1 MSEYKYLI
9 VGGGIAG
16 TSAAEVIRQNDK
28 SGTIA
33 IVTDEPDRLYSRILL
48 SKPNFFL
55 ERIPFDQIWLKDS
68 SWYEQNSISL
78 LAQKKAVSLDLA
90 SKKVLLDDGSA
101 IGYEKLLLAPGGY
114 PRKWEISGGD
124 KKGIFY
130 LRTLTDARNIIG
142 AVKSAKKAFCIGG
155 GFVSFEMC
163 DMLRLA
169 GIEVT
174 LVLRESYYWEPIL
187 DKISGELIEKALE
200 KGGVKIFRNSEVV
213 EIKGGE
219 GAKSAILKTGEELAC
234 DMVVVGIGLTPSINW
249 IKSAGVAVNRGIL
262 ANEYLETNAQD
273 VWAAGDAAEFK
284 DSILEEDVQLGNW
297 VNAQMQGRRAGFNM
311 TGQIESFKL
320 VSFYTTIGFGVS
332 IAFVGDVRPIDGRK
346 IIQRGPDEKGSYARI
361 ILKDSE
367 VVGATLINRTQ
378 ELASISKII
387 EKNIKVES
395 RESELSDLNFDLKK
409 LVNG

>member
-1 MSEYKYLI
+1 
-9 VGGGIAG
+9 
-16 TSAAEVIRQNDK
+16 
-28 SGTIA
+28 
-33 IVTDEPDRLYSRILL
+33 
-48 SKPNFFL
+48 
-55 ERIPFDQIWLKDS
+55 
-68 SWYEQNSISL
+68 
-78 LAQKKAVSLDLA
+78 
-90 SKKVLLDDGSA
+90 
-101 IGYEKLLLAPGGY
+101 
-114 PRKWEISGGD
+114 
-124 KKGIFY
+124 
-130 LRTLTDARNIIG
+130 
-142 AVKSAKKAFCIGG
+142 
-155 GFVSFEMC
+155 
-163 DMLRLA
+163 
-169 GIEVT
+169 
-174 LVLRESYYWEPIL
+174 
-187 DKISGELIEKALE
+187 
-200 KGGVKIFRNSEVV
+200 
-213 EIKGGE
+213 
-219 GAKSAILKTGEELAC
+219 
-234 DMVVVGIGLTPSINW
+234 MVVVGIGLTPSINW